1 MIKLTIGERLRLT
14 DIDTYKQLM
23 QIGRRHNKKEIE
35 LGDRPENF
43 MKHRSYKRIGR
54 RIRQIK
60 WG

>member
-1 MIKLTIGERLRLT
+1 MTIGEILRRT
-14 DIDTYKQLM
+14 DIDTYRKLLK
-23 QIGRRHNKKEIE
+23 IGKRQNKKEIE
-35 LGDRPENF
+35 LGDRPENL